1 MKHVLS
7 LYTQLTAHFNEQ
19 KIYESI
25 KRGEINSTYYKITIK
40 KFLIL
45 LRNFLKGLTN
55 LRTGATEEA

>member
-1 MKHVLS
+1 MNRR
-7 LYTQLTAHFNEQ
+7 YM
-19 KIYESI
+19 SI

-45 LRNFLKGLTN
+45 LRNFLKGLTD